1 MNGKRDQSL
10 IKSFTLFIVLSILAF
25 SCFAGWGEEL
35 RYVETSRPDLLNP
48 IDGSRNVIGV
58 RLLQLIFRGMIGQ
71 NRQGEWVPEMALALP
86 VLDPE
91 AQEMT
96 LTLKDG
102 LQWPDGQPI
111 TAEDVVH
118 SFSIYT
124 DERSRYGSV
133 NIFELFEG
141 VEAVDQKTVR
151 FKLTQGDPRAISRSG
166 FFIVPKHRV
175 GEDTYIA
182 SESEFN
188 RQPMGAGPYQVV
200 EIEPNRIEL
209 GINSRYYRPAS
220 QIDNVQL
227 IVNADENIQHSLL
240 LSGFVDMDPVVRPQD
255 LAELQANL
263 DTRVVPYDSQSWY
276 GFAYNCK
283 NRFLQFKE
291 FRQALSHAFNA
302 EDALQA
308 SFQGQ
313 GLLVSGPYTAS
324 SFCYNPEVNPYP
336 YDPQKTGEMLNSL
349 GFIDMKGDGVREQD
363 GKLLRLRMVLSKG
376 MSQDNKNICVNFAQQ
391 LGAQKIKIDIDWQ
404 EENAWYKKVFFDHD
418 YDITFVS
425 WKFDEG
431 SNIYPLFS
439 KTEQGPGLY
448 NITQFEHDEI
458 QEYLERFR
466 ETRDDAERA
475 EIGQHLHE
483 MLQEQAPYTF
493 LWTLE
498 HNSAYRSDLL
508 SRVIIHPFYFFTY
521 IEEWE
526 LY

>member
-1 MNGKRDQSL
+1 MNGKRDPKLRKSSTFL
-10 IKSFTLFIVLSILAF
+10 IAFGILVLSCF
-25 SCFAGWGEEL
+25 SGWGAQL

-48 IDGSRNVIGV
+48 IDGSRNVVGV

-71 NRQGEWVPEMALALP
+71 DRRGEWVPEMALALP
-86 VLDPE
+86 VLDTE
-91 AQEMT
+91 AREMT
-96 LTLKDG
+96 INLKDG

-118 SFSIYT
+118 SFRIYT
-124 DERSRYGSV
+124 DKRSRYGSI
-133 NIFELFEG
+133 NIFELFEQ
-141 VEAVDQKTVR
+141 VEAVDQNTVR
-151 FKLTQGDPRAISRSG
+151 FKLTEGDPRAISRSG
-166 FFIVPKHRV
+166 FFIVPKHKI
-175 GEDTYIA
+175 GEDTFLA
-182 SESEFN
+182 PENNFN
-188 RQPMGAGPYQVV
+188 REPMGAGPYQVV
-200 EIEPNRIEL
+200 RVEPNRIQL
-209 GINSRYYRPAS
+209 GPNSRYYKPAPP
-220 QIDNVQL
+220 IDDVQL

-255 LAELQANL
+255 LPGLQASL
-263 DTRVVPYDSQSWY
+263 DVGVIPYDSQSWY

-283 NRFLQFKE
+283 NDFLKFKE
-291 FRQALSHAFNA
+291 FRQALSYAFHAD
-302 EDALQA
+302 DALQA

-313 GLLVSGPYTAS
+313 GLLVSGPYTPS
-324 SFCYNPEVNPYP
+324 SFCFNPEVNPYP
-336 YDPQKTGEMLNSL
+336 YEPQKTGEMLDRL
-349 GFIDMKGDGVREQD
+349 GFIDIKGEGIREQD
-363 GKLLRLRMVLSKG
+363 GKPLRLRMVLSKG
-376 MSQDNKNICVNFAQQ
+376 MSQDNKDICANFAQQ
-391 LGAQKIKIDIDWQ
+391 LGAQKIKVDIDWQ

-439 KTEQGPGLY
+439 KTEQGPGQY
-448 NITQFEHDEI
+448 NITQFEHDGI

-466 ETRDDAERA
+466 ETKDDGERA
-475 EIGQHLHE
+475 ELGQRLHE
-483 MLQEQAPYTF
+483 MLHEQAPYTF

-508 SRVIIHPFYFFTY
+508 SRVIIHPFYFFTF